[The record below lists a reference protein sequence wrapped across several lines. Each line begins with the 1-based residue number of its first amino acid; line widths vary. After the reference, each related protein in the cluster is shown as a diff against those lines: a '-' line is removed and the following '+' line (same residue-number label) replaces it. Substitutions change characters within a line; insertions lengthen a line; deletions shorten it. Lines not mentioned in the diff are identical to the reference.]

1 MSETELGLAV
11 IATINFTIRYSVPIT
26 LGALSGILCERSG
39 IVNIGI
45 EGMMLLAAFTG
56 FMTNVF
62 LSEPQVSPAL
72 QTAPVRLTLALAVAL
87 LTGGLLGLLHGLLSI
102 QYKVDQIVSGT
113 VINILALGLTGYF
126 YRLNTPTLGK
136 LPNLIGNPFG
146 RDSSLELKLADNLTF
161 YLPYDIGRIL
171 FDKDLIT
178 YLTLVIVFVL
188 GWALF
193 HTTWGL
199 RTRSIGENP
208 RAADTLGINVY
219 RLQYTNL
226 FLGGMLAGL
235 GGAFLTLA
243 AVGLF
248 EQGMTT
254 GRGFIALAVMI
265 FGNWRPWGAL
275 RGALLFGFATALQ
288 GQLQQF
294 GIDFPHQLV
303 GMLPYILT
311 IVVLAGFVGRAQ
323 PPAHAGRV
331 YETEG

>member
-1 MSETELGLAV
+1 MSETELGLAL

-56 FMTNVF
+56 FMANVT

-72 QTAPVRLTLALAVAL
+72 QAAPVRLTLAVAVAL
-87 LTGGLLGLLHGLLSI
+87 LTGGLLGLLHAVLSI

-126 YRLNTPTLGK
+126 YRLNAPTLGK
-136 LPNLIGNPFG
+136 LPNLIDNPFG
-146 RDSSLELKLADNLTF
+146 RDSSLELKLADNLTL
-161 YLPYDIGRIL
+161 YLPYDIGRII

-235 GGAFLTLA
+235 GGGFLTLA

-323 PPAHAGRV
+323 PPAFSGKV

>member
-1 MSETELGLAV
+1 MGGTELGLAI
-11 IATINFTIRYSVPIT
+11 IATINFTIRFSVPIT
-26 LGALSGILCERSG
+26 LGALSGILSERSG

-45 EGMMLLAAFTG
+45 EGMMLMSAFTG
-56 FMTNVF
+56 FMTNVT
-62 LSEPQVSPAL
+62 LSAPGVDPSL
-72 QTAPVRLTLALAVAL
+72 QTVPVRLGLSILVAL
-87 LTGGLLGLLHGLLSI
+87 LTGGAMGLLHGLLSI

-126 YRLNTPTLGK
+126 YELDTPTLGK
-136 LPNLIGNPFG
+136 LPSVISNPWTQAG
-146 RDSSLELKLADNLTF
+146 STKLQLADNFTF

-178 YLTLVIVFVL
+178 YLTPVLVFLI

-199 RTRSIGENP
+199 RTRSVGENP

-226 FLGGMLAGL
+226 FLGGTLAGMA
-235 GGAFLTLA
+235 GAFLTLA
-243 AVGLF
+243 AVGIF
-248 EQGMTT
+248 EQNMTT

-265 FGNWRPWGAL
+265 FGNWRPARAL
-275 RGALLFGFATALQ
+275 GGALLFGFATALQ

-303 GMLPYILT
+303 GMLPYVLT
-311 IVVLAGFVGRAQ
+311 IVVLAGFVGRAR
-323 PPAHAGRV
+323 PPAHVGRV
-331 YETEG
+331 YEQE

>member
-1 MSETELGLAV
+1 
-11 IATINFTIRYSVPIT
+11 
-26 LGALSGILCERSG
+26 
-39 IVNIGI
+39 VNIGI
-45 EGMMLLAAFTG
+45 EGMMLMSAFAG
-56 FMTNVF
+56 YMVNVK
-62 LSEPQVSPAL
+62 LSEAGVSPDL
-72 QTAPVRLTLALAVAL
+72 QANAVRLGLALLAAL
-87 LTGGLLGLLHGLLSI
+87 LTGGLMALLHGLLSI
-102 QYKVDQIVSGT
+102 QYKVNQIVSGT

-126 YRLNTPTLGK
+126 YQTETSTKGK
-136 LPNLIGNPFG
+136 LPELIDNPFG
-146 RDSSLELKLADNLTF
+146 KSGSWELKLADNFTF

-178 YLTLVIVFVL
+178 YLSIVLVFIF

-219 RLQYTNL
+219 RMQYTNL

-235 GGAFLTLA
+235 AGAFLTLA
-243 AVGLF
+243 AVGSF
-248 EQGMTT
+248 ERNMTT

-265 FGNWRPWGAL
+265 FGNWRPWGAF
-275 RGALLFGFATALQ
+275 RGALLFGFAMALQ

-323 PPAHAGRV
+323 PPAHVGIA
-331 YETEG
+331 YEVE

>member
-1 MSETELGLAV
+1 MGEVELGLAIV
-11 IATINFTIRYSVPIT
+11 ATINATIRFSVPIT
-26 LGALSGILCERSG
+26 LGALSGIMSERSG

-45 EGMMLLAAFTG
+45 EGMMLMAAFTG
-56 FMTNVF
+56 FMTNVA
-62 LSEPQVSPAL
+62 LSEPGVDASL
-72 QTAPVRLTLALAVAL
+72 QAMPVRLGLSIAVAL
-87 LTGGLLGLLHGLLSI
+87 LTGAAMGLLHGLLSI

-126 YRLNTPTLGK
+126 YELDTQTLGK
-136 LPNLIGNPFG
+136 LPPLIENPWSQDGSTEIAIASNF
-146 RDSSLELKLADNLTF
+146 KL

-178 YLTLVIVFVL
+178 YLMPVLVLIL

-193 HTTWGL
+193 RTTWGL

-208 RAADTLGINVY
+208 RAADTLGINVF

-226 FLGGMLAGL
+226 FIGGMLAGL
-235 GGAFLTLA
+235 AGAFLSLA
-243 AVGLF
+243 AVGIF
-248 EQGMTT
+248 EQNMTT

-265 FGNWRPWGAL
+265 FGNWRPSRAL
-275 RGALLFGFATALQ
+275 GGALLFGFATALQ
-288 GQLQQF
+288 NQLQQF
-294 GIDFPHQLV
+294 GIELPHQLV

-323 PPAHAGRV
+323 PPAHVGQA
-331 YETEG
+331 YEVE

>member
-1 MSETELGLAV
+1 VGETELGLAI
-11 IATINFTIRYSVPIT
+11 IATINFTIRYSIPIT
-26 LGALSGILCERSG
+26 LGALSGIMCERSG

-45 EGMMLLAAFTG
+45 EGMMLTAAFTG
-56 FMTNVF
+56 FMTNVA
-62 LSEPQVSPAL
+62 LSKPGVDPSL
-72 QTAPVRLTLALAVAL
+72 QAVGARLGLSILAAL
-87 LTGGLLGLLHGLLSI
+87 LTGGLLGLLHALLSI
-102 QYKVDQIVSGT
+102 QYKVNQIVSGT

-126 YRLNTPTLGK
+126 YRLNAPTLGK
-136 LPNLIGNPFG
+136 LPNLIDNPFG
-146 RDSSLELKLADNLTF
+146 RDSSLELKLADNLTL
-161 YLPYDIGRIL
+161 YLPYDIGRII

-235 GGAFLTLA
+235 GGGFLTLA

-323 PPAHAGRV
+323 PPAFSGKV

>member
-1 MSETELGLAV
+1 MSETEIGLAI

-45 EGMMLLAAFTG
+45 EGMMLIAAFTG
-56 FMTNVF
+56 FMTNVA
-62 LSEPQVSPAL
+62 LSEPDVSTSL
-72 QTAPVRLTLALAVAL
+72 QSVPVRLGLSILVAL
-87 LTGGLLGLLHGLLSI
+87 LTGGVMGLLHGLLSI

-113 VINILALGLTGYF
+113 VINIMALGLTGYF
-126 YRLNTPTLGK
+126 YKLNTPTLGK
-136 LPNLIGNPFG
+136 LPSVISNPWSKA
-146 RDSSLELKLADNLTF
+146 DSWELVIDDNFTF
-161 YLPYDIGRIL
+161 FLPYDIGRIL

-178 YLTLVIVFVL
+178 YMTLVLVFVL
-188 GWALF
+188 GWALY

-199 RTRSIGENP
+199 RTRSVGENP

-219 RLQYTNL
+219 RVQYTNL
-226 FLGGMLAGL
+226 FLGGMMAGLAG
-235 GGAFLTLA
+235 GFLTLA
-243 AVGLF
+243 AVGIF
-248 EQGMTT
+248 EQNMTT

-265 FGNWRPWGAL
+265 FGNWRPSGAL
-275 RGALLFGFATALQ
+275 KGALLFGFATALQ

-303 GMLPYILT
+303 GLLPYLLT

-323 PPAHAGRV
+323 PPAAAGEV
-331 YETEG
+331 YEVE

>member
-1 MSETELGLAV
+1 MGETELGLAIV
-11 IATINFTIRYSVPIT
+11 ATINFTIRYSVPIT
-26 LGALSGILCERSG
+26 LGSLSGILCERSG

-45 EGMMLLAAFTG
+45 EGMMLMAAFTG
-56 FMTNVF
+56 FMTNVY
-62 LSEPQVSPAL
+62 LSDDQIPAAI
-72 QTAPVRLTLALAVAL
+72 QAGPVRLTLALAVAL
-87 LTGGLLGLLHGLLSI
+87 LTGGILGLLHGLLSI
-102 QYKVDQIVSGT
+102 RYKVNQIVSGT
-113 VINILALGLTGYF
+113 VINILAVGLTGYF
-126 YRLNTPTLGK
+126 YKLNAPTLGK
-136 LPNLIGNPFG
+136 LPNLIGNPFSQA
-146 RDSSLELKLADNLTF
+146 DSLKLKLADNLTF

-178 YLTLVIVFVL
+178 YLTLVLVFFL

-199 RTRSIGENP
+199 RTRSVGENP

-219 RLQYTNL
+219 RVQYTNL

-235 GGAFLTLA
+235 AGAFLTLA

-265 FGNWRPWGAL
+265 FGNWRPSGAFK
-275 RGALLFGFATALQ
+275 GALLFGFATALQ

-294 GIDFPHQLV
+294 GVNLPHQLV
-303 GMLPYILT
+303 GMLPYLLT
-311 IVVLAGFVGRAQ
+311 IIVLAGFVGRAQ
-323 PPAHAGRV
+323 PPASVGIA
-331 YETEG
+331 YEHE

>member
-1 MSETELGLAV
+1 MSETELGLAI

-45 EGMMLLAAFTG
+45 EGMMLMSAFTG
-56 FMTNVF
+56 FMTNVY
-62 LSEPQVSPAL
+62 LSRPEVKPAL
-72 QTAPVRLTLALAVAL
+72 QSGPVRLGLALAIAL
-87 LTGGLLGLLHGLLSI
+87 LTGGLLGLLHALLSI

-126 YRLNTPTLGK
+126 YKLNTPTLGK
-136 LPNLIGNPFG
+136 LPNLVSNPFSAK
-146 RDSSLELKLADNLTF
+146 SSIELKLAHNLSF

-178 YLTLVIVFVL
+178 YLTLVLVFVI
-188 GWALF
+188 GWALY

-208 RAADTLGINVY
+208 RAADTLGVNVY
-219 RLQYTNL
+219 RMQYTNV
-226 FLGGMLAGL
+226 FLGGALAGL
-235 GGAFLTLA
+235 AGAFLTLA

-248 EQGMTT
+248 EQGMTA

-294 GIDFPHQLV
+294 GVSFPHQLV
-303 GMLPYILT
+303 GMLPYLLT
-311 IVVLAGFVGRAQ
+311 IIVLAGFVGRAQ
-323 PPAHAGRV
+323 PPAHSGKV
-331 YETEG
+331 YEVE

>member
-1 MSETELGLAV
+1 MSETELGLAIV
-11 IATINFTIRYSVPIT
+11 ATINFTIRFSVPIT

-45 EGMMLLAAFTG
+45 EGMMLMAAFTG
-56 FMTNVF
+56 FMTNVY
-62 LSEPQVSPAL
+62 LSEDQIPAAI
-72 QTAPVRLTLALAVAL
+72 QAGPVRLTLALAVAL
-87 LTGGLLGLLHGLLSI
+87 LTGGILGLLHGLLSI
-102 QYKVDQIVSGT
+102 RYKVNQIVSGT

-126 YRLNTPTLGK
+126 YKLNAPTLGK
-136 LPNLIGNPFG
+136 LPNLISNPFSQA
-146 RDSSLELKLADNLTF
+146 DSAKVKLADNMTF

-178 YLTLVIVFVL
+178 YLTLVLVFVL

-199 RTRSIGENP
+199 RTRSVGENP

-219 RLQYTNL
+219 RVQYTNL

-235 GGAFLTLA
+235 AGAFLTLA

-265 FGNWRPWGAL
+265 FGNWRPSGAL
-275 RGALLFGFATALQ
+275 KGALLFGFATALQ

-294 GIDFPHQLV
+294 GINFPHQLV
-303 GMLPYILT
+303 GMLPYLLT

-323 PPAHAGRV
+323 PPAHVGIA
-331 YETEG
+331 YEQE